1 MLQNYGKIIFNG
13 LIKNNFMAEIQSN
26 SKVGNKKGKRIN
38 LSTRVDLTPM
48 VDLGFLL
55 ITFFVFT
62 TTMAR
67 PTAMNIIMPN
77 DKDKTSFTDVSA
89 SCVLTAVLTEN
100 DKIKYY
106 EGDYATS
113 IIKETD
119 YSPEGIRKILI
130 AKKEKVKQLK
140 GNADQFVL
148 IIKPSK
154 NSTFKNFVDITD
166 EVTINNIKKYF
177 IDEVGAN
184 EMKIL

>member
-1 MLQNYGKIIFNG
+1 
-13 LIKNNFMAEIQSN
+13 MAEIQSN
-26 SKVGNKKGKRIN
+26 NRSGNKKGKRIN

-67 PTAMNIIMPN
+67 PTAMNIVMPN
-77 DKDKTSFTDVSA
+77 DSIDDGPTDVCN

-106 EGDYATS
+106 EGDISTAV
-113 IIKETD
+113 IKETD
-119 YSPEGIRKILI
+119 YSPEGIRKILVV
-130 AKKEKVKQLK
+130 KKEKVKQLR
-140 GNADQFVL
+140 GRGDQFVL

-154 NSTFKNFVDITD
+154 RSTFKNFVDITD
-166 EVTINNIKKYF
+166 EVTINNIKQYF
-177 IDEVGAN
+177 VDEVGPA